1 MKKVL
6 PKKNMTVNNTISPNA
21 KIGKNVKIGQFNII
35 EDNVVIGNN
44 VEIGSFCIIRSNVK
58 IKNDV
63 VLKNHIEIRENTSI
77 DNESCVDSYVA
88 ISGNV
93 KVGKSVTLRYGT
105 ILARGA
111 VIGDNSYLS
120 PRVMLNNLNENKKQ
134 IGGAKIGKNCFIGTQ
149 SVIHHGVK
157 MGSNVTIGAMSFV
170 NKDCKTNQTY
180 VGIPAKLI
188 KK

>member
-1 MKKVL
+1 M
-6 PKKNMTVNNTISPNA
+6 NVNNNISPKA
-21 KIGKNVKIGQFNII
+21 KIGKNFKVGQFNII
-35 EDNVVIGNN
+35 EANVVIGDN

-58 IKNDV
+58 IKNEV
-63 VLKNHIEIRENTSI
+63 TLKNHIEIRENTAIDQASI
-77 DNESCVDSYVA
+77 IDSYVA

-93 KVGKSVTLRYGT
+93 KVGKKVTLRYGT

-111 VIGDNSYLS
+111 EVGDNSYLS
-120 PRVMLNNLNENKKQ
+120 PRVMLNNLDENKKQ

-149 SVIHHGVK
+149 SVLHHGIK
-157 MGSNVTIGAMSFV
+157 IGSNVTIGAMSFV
-170 NKDCKTNQTY
+170 NKDCKAKQTY